1 MTPRVDGGG
10 GDDADDKGSTCVL
23 GGEKDGKDDR
33 NESDGKLF
41 LLVPVR
47 LVSRKPSN
55 VLNVGVR
62 SVSAVDTDEAS
73 SVRLSVPAP
82 LVVVDNGGGGDDDDE
97 NVGVGSGALRDDAD
111 GVVIVVVVVSILR
124 AVAFLHS

>member
-1 MTPRVDGGG
+1 MTPGVDGGG
-10 GDDADDKGSTCVL
+10 DADADAEGSACVL
-23 GGEKDGKDDR
+23 GGEKEGKDDR
-33 NESDGKLF
+33 NERDGKLF

-62 SVSAVDTDEAS
+62 SVRAVDTDEAS
-73 SVRLSVPAP
+73 SVRLPVPAP
-82 LVVVDNGGGGDDDDE
+82 LLVVDNGGGGDDDDD

-111 GVVIVVVVVSILR
+111 GVVIAVVVVV
-124 AVAFLHS
+124 